1 MKIIIYI
8 QYLNSKYRGFDR
20 VISVPPQISTKIMVR
35 QLKKPARCSF
45 RTTPLTRRNPRQ
57 TWCHDF
63 LFV

>member
-35 QLKKPARCSF
+35 QLKKTGKVLFSHNPAH
-45 RTTPLTRRNPRQ
+45 TTKSTPNLVP
-57 TWCHDF
+57 
-63 LFV
+63 